1 MREGSRFKRNIA
13 LACGWVLVAALFAYA
28 QQQPAAPPAQAPG
41 GPAQVRT
48 AEQQFKNIKVLTGT
62 PANQLNLAM
71 HGISGA
77 LGVDCVHCHVWEQFD
92 KDVKP
97 AKQVARRMI
106 TMVRQMNDTYFGG
119 QQVITC
125 YTCHRGSTRPVGV
138 RIIPDTT
145 TMRGLSVPPP
155 PLPTEEVVKQPP
167 SFPSPDAIL
176 AKYIQALGGEAA
188 LRKVTSRVIIAKRD
202 YPAGPAGLQPVIA
215 DVEIDQQAP
224 NLTVMFS
231 KAEKL
236 AVSEGFD
243 GQTAW
248 AQGANGNVNNL
259 PEPDQQRAKRSANFY
274 ESLDLAKNY
283 ERMEVVGTE
292 KVNNK
297 DAYVLLAYVQN
308 DTPERLYF
316 DTKTGFLLRRLTTLP
331 SSLGPFPYAID
342 YDDYKKIGK
351 GVMFPFVIRTNPSN
365 PRNEAATNSTI
376 QILQIRENVAIDP
389 GKFVKPAP
397 KTPPGQPVTGI
408 APATAPGAAA
418 TR

>member
-1 MREGSRFKRNIA
+1 MRERSRSTRNIA
-13 LACGWVLVAALFAYA
+13 VACGLALASVLFAYG
-28 QQQPAAPPAQAPG
+28 QQRPEAPPAQVPG
-41 GPAQVRT
+41 GQAQVRT

-106 TMVRQMNDTYFGG
+106 TMVRQMNETYFDG

-138 RIIPDTT
+138 RIISDTI
-145 TMRGLSVPPP
+145 TMRGLTVPPP

-248 AQGANGNVNNL
+248 AQGMNGNVNNL
-259 PEPDQQRAKRSANFY
+259 PEPDQQRAKRSADFY

-297 DAYVLLAYVQN
+297 DAYVLLAYAQN

-316 DTKTGFLLRRLTTLP
+316 DTKTGLLLRRLTTLP
-331 SSLGPFPYAID
+331 SSLGPFPYAVD
-342 YDDYKKIGK
+342 YDEYKKTSK
-351 GVMFPFVIRTNPSN
+351 GIMFPFVVRTNPSN

-376 QILQIRENVAIDP
+376 QILQVRENVAIDP
-389 GKFVKPAP
+389 GKFAKPTP
-397 KTPPGQPVTGI
+397 KTPPGQAVTGVS
-408 APATAPGAAA
+408 PGAA
-418 TR
+418 TPR